1 MRVWFVTID
10 GIAPALRGGAMAVG
24 GIAPALRG
32 GAMAVAVAAW
42 IAASAGCSGD
52 VDPGEQAQA
61 GSGGAGSAG
70 SAGERA
76 GSGGAG
82 ASDSSAGDGAGGRAG
97 GGGMSA
103 GTGGSAGGGGLMDA
117 AVDDDGGGEP
127 HDSGTGPVQE
137 DPCPSSGAFG
147 DPLPPP
153 DSRTATP
160 IEGGFD
166 FLEGPVWVA
175 AQGALFFSDMH
186 MGGSGWPLSTIVRF
200 TPPSDF
206 QDFASDLGS
215 NGIALTLGGD
225 LLVATH
231 DMQTLSIYDATDAQ
245 RTTLALTYMG
255 DRFNSPNDLTV
266 RADGTIYF
274 TDPDWQLGGRASE
287 TEMTGVYRVPPG
299 GEPQLV
305 DGTLDRPNGIALSP
319 DQQTLYVSSAGADLM
334 AYPVAADGSTGTGSV
349 LASPGGSDGMAV
361 DCAGNLYV
369 TAGSVRV
376 FDPEGGELGS
386 ISVAE
391 QPANVAFG
399 GSDRRTLY
407 ITARTGLYAI
417 ELNVP
422 GYPY

>member
-1 MRVWFVTID
+1 MRTRFSS
-10 GIAPALRGGAMAVG
+10 GIAPALRGRTMWVAT
-24 GIAPALRG
+24 I
-32 GAMAVAVAAW
+32 AVAAAW
-42 IAASAGCSGD
+42 IGASVGCSGD
-52 VDPGEQAQA
+52 VDAGEQAQA
-61 GSGGAGSAG
+61 GSGGAGGMG

-82 ASDSSAGDGAGGRAG
+82 GSGASGAAGAGGSAGAG
-97 GGGMSA
+97 GVSA
-103 GTGGSAGGGGLMDA
+103 GAGGSAGGAGLMDA

-127 HDSGTGPVQE
+127 PDSGTGPMQD

-153 DSRTATP
+153 DSRAATP

-186 MGGSGWPLSTIVRF
+186 MGGSGWPPSTIVRF

-206 QDFASDLGS
+206 QDFATDLGS
-215 NGIALTLGGD
+215 NGIALTLDGD

-245 RTTLALTYMG
+245 RTTLPLTYMG
-255 DRFNSPNDLTV
+255 DHFNSPNDLTV

-274 TDPDWQLGGRASE
+274 TDPDWQLGGRPSE
-287 TEMTGVYRVPPG
+287 TGMTGVYRVPPG
-299 GEPQLV
+299 GEPVLV
-305 DGTLDRPNGIALSP
+305 DGTLDKPNGIALSP
-319 DQQTLYVSSAGADLM
+319 DQQTLYVTSAGPDLM
-334 AYPVAADGSTGTGSV
+334 TYPVAADGATGAGSV

-407 ITARTGLYAI
+407 ITARAGLYAI
-417 ELNVP
+417 QLNVP